1 MTYIIIAFGLLTLI
15 AGLVIMINSEIIFGI
30 LRNNLEKPSLQ
41 VIAVAVRL
49 VIGVLLVQHA
59 GASRF
64 PLIIEIIGW
73 LSIAAAITFG
83 VMGRQRFLK
92 LMHWALSL
100 LKPYARVGGIFATLF
115 GGFIVYAFV

>member
-1 MTYIIIAFGLLTLI
+1 MTYIIIAFGVLTLI
-15 AGLVIMINSEIIFGI
+15 TGLIIMINPETVFGV
-30 LRNNLEKPSLQ
+30 LRNNLDKPSLQ

-49 VIGVLLVQHA
+49 VIGVLLVLHA

-73 LSIAAAITFG
+73 LSLAAAVVFG

-100 LKPYARVGGIFATLF
+100 LKPYGRVGGIFATLF